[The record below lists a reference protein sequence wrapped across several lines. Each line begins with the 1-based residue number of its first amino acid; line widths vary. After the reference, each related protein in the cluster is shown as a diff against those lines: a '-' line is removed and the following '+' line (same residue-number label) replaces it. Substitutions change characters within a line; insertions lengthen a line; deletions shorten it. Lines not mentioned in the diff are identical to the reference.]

1 MRTRARKWKSHI
13 LWESD
18 VRWFEDTTEAG
29 EARWTLPRAVGGFCC
44 DSYFRL
50 LERVPSQAVPA
61 QVWQA
66 AIASKLCCTTRL
78 GRVIRGRGGSVQLQG
93 FNFLSCSTLSGM
105 NKTQKFPYT
114 LKMGLRNSMNWAQK
128 HYHGAH
134 CSRAKVTGSLCYNT
148 AQAEGQME
156 LRAEPKR
163 GPQCQQGLGWG
174 FSSQE
179 GLLYPELV
187 MRGQPI
193 PATNMVC
200 KHQQDKQQP
209 GWRAVLLRPE
219 VPGDT
224 APT

>member
-1 MRTRARKWKSHI
+1 
-13 LWESD
+13 
-18 VRWFEDTTEAG
+18 
-29 EARWTLPRAVGGFCC
+29 
-44 DSYFRL
+44 
-50 LERVPSQAVPA
+50 
-61 QVWQA
+61 
-66 AIASKLCCTTRL
+66 
-78 GRVIRGRGGSVQLQG
+78 
-93 FNFLSCSTLSGM
+93 M
-105 NKTQKFPYT
+105 NKTQKFPHT

-128 HYHGAH
+128 HCHGAH

-163 GPQCQQGLGWG
+163 GPQCQQELGWG

-200 KHQQDKQQP
+200 RTSSNQADKQCCRDQRCQ
-209 GWRAVLLRPE
+209 GTLLQSKQSSIHVSTSRAPCQDWQSWSPSEGLDWLLEASIHSDWCLPVTNQLVNILNITPWIKSPLSLLCPDATLAETEGRQNLRDNPLHPHRIFSFLPWTK
-219 VPGDT
+219 VT
-224 APT
+224 RLS